1 MDLSE
6 LSNNPEQIKQLISVL
21 SALLSKEN
29 ANQQD
34 TPQTTNNEDNKDFIP
49 RKINKRKKYEHNE
62 PNLFLSMN
70 EKDMH
75 KSDSEIDKKLSVYP
89 PTKRSRRSTL
99 CSVKCRVCGVEDK
112 ISSSLL
118 FDTPS
123 RYKCNKCSRSE
134 G

>member
-1 MDLSE
+1 MDLNE

-21 SALLSKEN
+21 SSLLPKETEN
-29 ANQQD
+29 K
-34 TPQTTNNEDNKDFIP
+34 EDIKKTDIKEEDDFVS
-49 RKINKRKKYEHNE
+49 RKKKKRKKYEHDE

-89 PTKRSRRSTL
+89 PTKRSRKSNV
-99 CSVKCRVCGVEDK
+99 CSVKCRVCGTEEK

-118 FDTPS
+118 FDS
-123 RYKCNKCSRSE
+123 ANRYKCNKCSRSE